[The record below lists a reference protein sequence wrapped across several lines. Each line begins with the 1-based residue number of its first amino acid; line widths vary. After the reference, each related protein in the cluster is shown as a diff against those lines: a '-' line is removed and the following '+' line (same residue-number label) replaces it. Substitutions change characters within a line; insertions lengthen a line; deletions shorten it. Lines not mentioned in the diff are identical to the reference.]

1 MEGSTTAPSVKHH
14 SVELEDCGN
23 VNVFIQV
30 AISEDEHDDDDDDT
44 IMMNLG
50 PGQCHIRP
58 GAHHTSLSSVIKK
71 KIGQAWLI

>member
-14 SVELEDCGN
+14 FVELEDCGN

-30 AISEDEHDDDDDDT
+30 GISEDEHDDDDDT

-50 PGQCHIRP
+50 PVLCHIRP
-58 GAHHTSLSSVIKK
+58 GAHHTSHSSVIK
-71 KIGQAWLI
+71 LIWSSLVDL

>member
-14 SVELEDCGN
+14 FVELEDCGN

-30 AISEDEHDDDDDDT
+30 AISEDEHDDDDDT

-50 PGQCHIRP
+50 PGLCHIRP
-58 GAHHTSLSSVIKK
+58 GAHHTSHSSVIK
-71 KIGQAWLI
+71 LIWSSLVDL

>member
-14 SVELEDCGN
+14 FVELEDCGN

-30 AISEDEHDDDDDDT
+30 GISEDEHDDDDDT

-50 PGQCHIRP
+50 PGLCHIRP
-58 GAHHTSLSSVIKK
+58 GAHHTSHSSVIK
-71 KIGQAWLI
+71 LIWSSLVDL

>member
-14 SVELEDCGN
+14 FVELEDCGN

-30 AISEDEHDDDDDDT
+30 DISENEHDDDDDYT

-50 PGQCHIRP
+50 PGLCHIRP
-58 GAHHTSLSSVIKK
+58 GAHHTSHSSVIK
-71 KIGQAWLI
+71 LIWSSLVDL

>member
-30 AISEDEHDDDDDDT
+30 GISEDEHDDDHDT

-58 GAHHTSLSSVIKK
+58 GAHHTSLSSVIKLT
-71 KIGQAWLI
+71 WSSLVDL